1 MVWVPIPIVILHT
14 RLVNGDEK
22 FIGFDIRTG
31 DFENLLF
38 VACRKVIFV
47 RFFRRNP
54 FTYN

>member
-54 FTYN
+54 FTCN